1 VNTIRQLTFCSRCEF
16 DPVMSRSSS
25 SDVPAIASQAGAPG
39 LPLRMRED
47 LEIAEIPF
55 AGRLSYVVK
64 DPLGL
69 KYHRLEPLQYRLL
82 TELRQPRSVEQLLQT
97 LNAFEPSSQLEAG
110 DVQRMLVDLHEKGL
124 LISQRAGQGTQLWLA
139 GQKEQRQ
146 EVLKSLKSFLFLRLP
161 GWSPE
166 PSLNLLEPLRHL
178 LLHPVGLALQF
189 AVILAGLLLVGREYA
204 EFQSRL
210 PAFQQFF
217 QAGNLPYLWLSI
229 VLTKIVH
236 EVGHA
241 MVCRHCG
248 ATPHQIGIMLL
259 VFTPTLYCDVSD
271 SWMLKNKWKRIAIGL
286 GGPFFEAT
294 LASLALLIWWW
305 TVPGLLHFVCL
316 NIFLVSA
323 ITTVLFN
330 LNPLIRF
337 DGYYVLSDYLEIPNL
352 KQQSDRALQR
362 AFARHVL
369 GVDLPHDPLTP
380 ESSNPWLL
388 VYGVAAW
395 CYRWVMVFGIT
406 MFLYSLLKP
415 WGMANFSFLL
425 ASITLGMMVY
435 ALVRSLK
442 NTLRQIT
449 PVQSS
454 RLRTTVWSLLA
465 VGAVAAL
472 LLIPVP
478 YWLTCSFELE
488 PRQSHHVHA
497 MTAGFLQEV
506 LVQPGEFVEA
516 GQPVLRLKN
525 PELIQEQQELQK
537 QQEVIET
544 RCVVARLRQDYES
557 LSLAR
562 EQLESIEVQLRN
574 VAEKIAR
581 LELVAPSAGRL
592 FPAESKLDES
602 DSDDDRL
609 QQWDGTV
616 FQKRNLSSWIAKG
629 TPLFTVAAD
638 HSMQAVLLINQD
650 DMSDLAVG
658 QQVLLQ
664 CEPWAG
670 EYFNGTIAEL
680 STRETRIVPRALSE
694 KGGGS
699 VATISGKD
707 GREQLLSPGY
717 QGLVPMPQAALA
729 HPRFLGVTGA
739 ARVVVSHRSTAG
751 WVWRLLCQTFEFRL

>member
-1 VNTIRQLTFCSRCEF
+1 MSFSRATDSYF
-16 DPVMSRSSS
+16 N
-25 SDVPAIASQAGAPG
+25 ASQGETEG

-47 LEIAEIPF
+47 LEVAEIPF
-55 AGRLSYVVK
+55 AGRISYVVK

-82 TELRQPRSVEQLLQT
+82 TQLQTPTSVEHLLQA
-97 LNAFEPSSQLEAG
+97 LNAFEPTSQLEAG
-110 DVQRMLVDLHEKGL
+110 DVQRMLIDLHEKGL
-124 LISQRAGQGTQLWLA
+124 VVSQRTGQGSQLWLA

-161 GWSPE
+161 GWSPD
-166 PSLNLLEPLRHL
+166 PLLNLLKPLQWV
-178 LLHPVGLALQF
+178 LLHPVVIAFQLG
-189 AVILAGLLLVGREYA
+189 VILAGLLLVGREYT

-236 EVGHA
+236 ELGHA
-241 MVCRHCG
+241 MVCRQCG

-259 VFTPTLYCDVSD
+259 VFTPTMYCDVSD
-271 SWMLKNKWKRIAIGL
+271 AWMLKSKWKRIAIGL
-286 GGPFFEAT
+286 GGPFFEAV
-294 LASLALLIWWW
+294 LASSALFLWWW
-305 TVPGLLHFVCL
+305 TVPGLLHFVSL

-352 KQQSDRALQR
+352 KQQSDLALQK

-369 GVDLPHDPLTP
+369 GVELPGDPLVP
-380 ESSNPWLL
+380 ESRNPWLL

-442 NTLRQIT
+442 NTLRQIS
-449 PVQSS
+449 PVQPS
-454 RLRTTVWSLLA
+454 RLRTTAWSLLLVGTAA
-465 VGAVAAL
+465 VL

-488 PRQSHHVHA
+488 PRQSHQVHA
-497 MTAGFLQEV
+497 VASGALSEV
-506 LVQPGEFVEA
+506 LVYPGEFVEA
-516 GQPVLRLKN
+516 GQPILRLIN
-525 PELIQEQQELQK
+525 PELAEEQLELLKQQELTK
-537 QQEVIET
+537 T
-544 RCVVARLRQDYES
+544 RCVVDRLRNDYES

-562 EQLESIEVQLRN
+562 EQLESVEVQLQN
-574 VAEKIAR
+574 VTEKLAR
-581 LELVAPSAGRL
+581 LEIVAPSAGRL
-592 FPAESKLDES
+592 FPAESKIDE
-602 DSDDDRL
+602 DDPDEERL
-609 QQWDGTV
+609 RQWTGTV
-616 FQKRNLSSWIAKG
+616 FQKRNLHGWIAQG
-629 TPLFTVAAD
+629 TPLFTIAAD
-638 HSMQAVLLINQD
+638 SRMQAVLLINQD

-658 QQVLLQ
+658 QNVTLQ

-670 EYFNGTIAEL
+670 EYFRSKIAEL
-680 STRETRIVPRALSE
+680 STRETQTVPRGLSE

-699 VATISGKD
+699 VATVTGKD
-707 GREQLLSPGY
+707 GREQMLAPGY
-717 QGLVPMPQAALA
+717 QGIVPMAHPALA
-729 HPRFLGVTGA
+729 HPRFLGATGV
-739 ARVVVSHRSTAG
+739 ARIVVSHRSAAS
-751 WVWRLLCQTFEFRL
+751 WAWRLLCQTFEFRL